1 MIIDKENSFILKTPD
16 ELNKVSIEKYGFNK
30 LLPYPEGGD
39 HTLISKIRFVLNGD
53 KFEEGCIMSKQ
64 EYEFLGKDFA
74 RQVVISKISQ
84 EVGNF
89 VKNEIKYQMEN
100 IQPPSAAFLL

>member
-16 ELNKVSIEKYGFNK
+16 ELNKVSIGKYGFDK
-30 LLPYPEGGD
+30 LLPYPEGGN

-53 KFEEGCIMSKQ
+53 KFEEGYIMSKQ

-74 RQVVISKISQ
+74 TDVVISKIS
-84 EVGNF
+84 EEIGNF
-89 VKNEIKYQMEN
+89 LKNKIESEMEN
-100 IQPPSAAFLL
+100 I

>member
-1 MIIDKENSFILKTPD
+1 MIIDKENSFILKTPN
-16 ELNKVSIEKYGFNK
+16 ELNKINSGKFGP
-30 LLPYPEGGD
+30 LSDPPYPEGGD

-53 KFEEGCIMSKQ
+53 KFEEGYIMSKQ

-74 RQVVISKISQ
+74 KQVVINKMSQ

-89 VKNEIKYQMEN
+89 VKNEIKYEMEN
-100 IQPPSAAFLL
+100 M